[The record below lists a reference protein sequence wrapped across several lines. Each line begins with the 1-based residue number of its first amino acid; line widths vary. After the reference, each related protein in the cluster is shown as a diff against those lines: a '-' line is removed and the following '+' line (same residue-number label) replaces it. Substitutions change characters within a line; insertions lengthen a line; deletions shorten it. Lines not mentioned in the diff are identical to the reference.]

1 MDEKDLLRFEEM
13 MARVLGQFRGEID
26 QSIDRRFTR
35 FQGEIGEDFRH
46 QLSIQRE
53 DFQHKLDL
61 VVEGQQMLG
70 EKLETTRTELKADI
84 AKLDQRVTGIAADLS
99 AHRADTEAHRKGWR
113 VRED

>member
-1 MDEKDLLRFEEM
+1 MDEKDLWRLEGM

-26 QSIDRRFTR
+26 QSIDLRFNR

-61 VVEGQQMLG
+61 VVEGQHSLVEGMTR
-70 EKLETTRTELKADI
+70 LEGRMER
-84 AKLDQRVTGIAADLS
+84 LDNRVDGIAVDLS
-99 AHRADTEAHRKGWR
+99 AHRRDTEAHRKGWR
-113 VRED
+113 VREEEGGE